1 MSVTRPPTPSV
12 WFNASEVADYTDE
25 RFENLADALLH
36 VARVQIG
43 EAPGVDLH
51 APRDVTAGP
60 ICQFSGGK
68 NDTEDVTN
76 SDSTGRAKE
85 FIVTLLDSGQLKC
98 GGNYVGSDT
107 GQQALRSAFLSGA
120 LTPFQLTLPK
130 TAQQQNS
137 GDTFAFSAVVEE
149 SNIDVQYDKAITWSG
164 SLKISGIITFTAGS

>member
-1 MSVTRPPTPSV
+1 MSKAISGKGTVLGIETS
-12 WFNASEVADYTDE
+12 
-25 RFENLADALLH
+25 
-36 VARVQIG
+36 
-43 EAPGVDLH
+43 
-51 APRDVTAGP
+51 AGP
-60 ICQFSGGK
+60 PPVFTNLVEVKTFQFSGGK

-130 TAQQQNS
+130 TPQQQNS